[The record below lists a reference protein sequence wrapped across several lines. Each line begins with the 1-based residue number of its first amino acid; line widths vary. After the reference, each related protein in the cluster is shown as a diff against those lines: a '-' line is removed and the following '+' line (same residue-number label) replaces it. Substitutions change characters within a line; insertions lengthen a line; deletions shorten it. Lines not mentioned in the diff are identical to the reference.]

1 MVGQSGGAAGNAGEL
16 ERLGAGAHI
25 DAEGRQRAVLARAEE
40 ARAALAQTQTNERR
54 KASSY
59 DTWRSTNTVC
69 GENEN
74 VQKSR
79 EASCAP
85 RQQVSAH
92 GRARVIAHAA
102 W

>member
-1 MVGQSGGAAGNAGEL
+1 MEALLEAQAEL
-16 ERLGAGAHI
+16 ERLGAEVHI

-69 GENEN
+69 GAR
-74 VQKSR
+74 KSR

>member
-1 MVGQSGGAAGNAGEL
+1 MVGQSGGAAGGVGEL
-16 ERLGAGAHI
+16 ERLGAEAHI

-79 EASCAP
+79 DKY
-85 RQQVSAH
+85 RAH
-92 GRARVIAHAA
+92 RDSRSVRMGEQG
-102 W
+102 

>member
-1 MVGQSGGAAGNAGEL
+1 VVGQSGGAAGGAGEL
-16 ERLGAGAHI
+16 ERLGAEAHI

-59 DTWRSTNTVC
+59 DTWRSTNAVC

-74 VQKSR
+74 VCKNHARHRAHRDSR
-79 EASCAP
+79 SVRMGE
-85 RQQVSAH
+85 Q
-92 GRARVIAHAA
+92 G
-102 W
+102 

>member
-1 MVGQSGGAAGNAGEL
+1 MEALLEAQAEL
-16 ERLGAGAHI
+16 ERLGAEVHI

-74 VQKSR
+74 VCKNHARHRAHRDSR
-79 EASCAP
+79 SVRMGE
-85 RQQVSAH
+85 Q
-92 GRARVIAHAA
+92 G
-102 W
+102 